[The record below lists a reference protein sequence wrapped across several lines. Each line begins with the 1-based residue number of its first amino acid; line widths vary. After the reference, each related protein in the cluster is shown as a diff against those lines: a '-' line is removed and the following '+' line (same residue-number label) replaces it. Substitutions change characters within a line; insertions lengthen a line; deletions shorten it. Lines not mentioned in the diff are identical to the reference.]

1 MHTQSARS
9 GAHPNIGLFGI
20 GLAAYWPQFPSL
32 YDRLTAY
39 LRAIEAH
46 LGAWGTVLS
55 GGLIDSA
62 EAAARAAEHL
72 GQAQVDLLF
81 VYAATYATSSVVL
94 PIVQRAKAPVIL
106 LNLQPTAAPD
116 YEQMTTE
123 EWLANCSAC
132 CVPELGGA
140 LTRAG
145 ISYKVVSGVLEND
158 ERAWGE
164 IEAWCRA
171 AGVARAMRQARFGF
185 LGHTYPGMLDMYS
198 DFTAISGQ
206 LGSHIEVLEIDDLVT
221 RVRAATSEQ
230 VQAKVGE
237 LRETF
242 AFADAGIDPI
252 AAEIEPEDL
261 EWSASVAVG
270 LDMLAQDYDLSALAY
285 YYRGLDGNENEQVT
299 AGMIA
304 GNSLLTA
311 RGIPCS
317 GEGDLKNAVAM
328 FVMDRLG
335 AGGSFTEIY
344 AMDLVE
350 GFMLLG
356 HDGPMHLAIADGR
369 PVLRKLKLYHGK
381 RGFGVSVECKVKLG
395 AVSILGVTQQQD
407 GQLKFLT
414 GEGESIPGPTFKIG
428 NTNSRIR
435 FALDPASFVNRWTEE
450 GPTHHCALGIG
461 RQGDLLRKVGH
472 LLGIT
477 TVRVA

>member
-1 MHTQSARS
+1 MQPRRIETQ
-9 GAHPNIGLFGI
+9 PNIGIFGI
-20 GLAAYWPQFPSL
+20 GLAAYWPQFPGL
-32 YDRLTAY
+32 HDRLTTY
-39 LRAIEAH
+39 LRSIEA
-46 LGAWGTVLS
+46 LLEAWGTVVS
-55 GGLIDSA
+55 GGLVDSA
-62 EAAARAAEHL
+62 EAAARAAERL

-94 PIVQRAKAPVIL
+94 PIVQQVRAPVIL
-106 LNLQPTAAPD
+106 LNLQPTAALD
-116 YEQMTTE
+116 YERITTE

-145 ISYKVVSGVLEND
+145 ISYKVVSGALEHD

-171 AGVARAMRQARFGF
+171 AGVARAVRRARFGF

-206 LGSHIEVLEIDDLVT
+206 LGSNIDVLEIDDLVA
-221 RVRAATSEQ
+221 RVRAATPEQ
-230 VQAKVGE
+230 VRAKVGE

-252 AAEIEPEDL
+252 AAEIELEDL
-261 EWSASVAVG
+261 EWSARVAVG
-270 LDMLAQDYDLSALAY
+270 LDALVQDYDLSALAY
-285 YYRGLDGNENEQVT
+285 YYRGLEGNENEQVT

-350 GFMLLG
+350 SFLLLG
-356 HDGPMHLAIADGR
+356 HDGPMHLAIAEGR

-381 RGFGVSVECKVKLG
+381 RGFGVAVECKVKQG

-407 GQLKFLT
+407 GRLKFLT

-435 FALDPASFVNRWTEE
+435 FRLDPASFVNRWTEE

-461 RQGDLLRKVGH
+461 HQGEMLRNVGH
-472 LLGIT
+472 LLGVMT
-477 TVRVA
+477 MSVA